1 MVLGFLETVNKWYNH
16 QYIII
21 LVNFNL
27 STTVGTATSA
37 NLVTVSD
44 VVPPTQWIRCSKEP
58 ILIVFLNKLGLWEM
72 FTSHGKVTVKNKIEA
87 TGRRSFRDP
96 SKIDKQLYTF

>member
-1 MVLGFLETVNKWYNH
+1 MVLGFLETVNKWYNPSIH
-16 QYIII
+16 YISQG
-21 LVNFNL
+21 FNL

-87 TGRRSFRDP
+87 VTGQVFS
-96 SKIDKQLYTF
+96 

>member
-1 MVLGFLETVNKWYNH
+1 VVQSSIHN
-16 QYIII
+16 YISQG
-21 LVNFNL
+21 FNL

-87 TGRRSFRDP
+87 VTGRRSFRDP
-96 SKIDKQLYTF
+96 SKIDNSYTHSKLRELSEV

>member
-1 MVLGFLETVNKWYNH
+1 MVLGFLETVKSGTIPIHN
-16 QYIII
+16 YISQG
-21 LVNFNL
+21 FNL

-44 VVPPTQWIRCSKEP
+44 VKPPTQWIRCSKEP

-72 FTSHGKVTVKNKIEA
+72 FTSHGKRLKIRLKRYRVA
-87 TGRRSFRDP
+87 GLFVILQR
-96 SKIDKQLYTF
+96 